1 MTILETT
8 AFGLTIVSS
17 AWTALGAWSVHR
29 VTTPY
34 AGEIPLD
41 APAPV
46 TVLKPLAGADP
57 SLEEN
62 LRSFFEQD
70 HPDYELVFGV
80 EAPDDPALE
89 LVRRLLREYPEVR
102 GRIVVHDTKGA
113 TNPKVRNLIGMMPH
127 ASHDLVL
134 LSDSNVRAPRS
145 YLREAVRTLAR
156 DPEVGLVTHLFVG
169 EGAATLPAQLEAV
182 QLTGFVA
189 AGAALPT
196 CFGDAAVIGKS
207 MLFSRSEL
215 GRLGGLDRV
224 RDVLAED
231 YVIGKM
237 FQHAGRRVALGS
249 TVLSNVIGRPSLRA
263 VFDRQLR
270 WSMLRWR
277 LRPQAHVLEPL
288 SNPLVIL
295 PLLAVLVGG
304 WAFAWYLAML
314 LLRDGYGAWRL
325 GSTRGVVL
333 PIALAPLRDL
343 LALVVWLVT
352 PLKRHVRW
360 RGHRV
365 RVGAGTLLYG

>member
-1 MTILETT
+1 MTLFETT
-8 AFGLTIVSS
+8 TLGLTILSS

-29 VTTPY
+29 ATTPTD
-34 AGEIPLD
+34 AEIPLD

-57 SLEEN
+57 SLGEN

-80 EAPDDPALE
+80 ESADDPALE
-89 LVRRLLREYPEVR
+89 VVRKLLREYPEVR
-102 GRIVVHDTKGA
+102 GRIVVHETRGA
-113 TNPKVRNLIGMMPH
+113 TNPKVRNLIGMMPL
-127 ASHDLVL
+127 AEHDLVL
-134 LSDSNVRAPRS
+134 VSDSNVRAPRS
-145 YLREAVRTLAR
+145 YLREAVRTLGR
-156 DPEVGLVTHLFVG
+156 DSSVGLVTHLFVG

-215 GRLGGLDRV
+215 ERLGGLDRV

-237 FQHAGRRVALGS
+237 FQHAGRKVALGS
-249 TVLSNVIGRPSLRA
+249 TVLTNVIGRPSLRT

-277 LRPQAHVLEPL
+277 LRPQAHVLEPV
-288 SNPLVIL
+288 SNPLVVL
-295 PLLAVLVGG
+295 PLLALLIGG
-304 WAFAWYLAML
+304 WAFAWYLAMV
-314 LLRDGYGAWRL
+314 LLRDGYGARRL
-325 GSTRGVVL
+325 GAKMSLLL
-333 PIALAPLRDL
+333 PILLAPLRDL

>member
-1 MTILETT
+1 VTIFETT
-8 AFGLTIVSS
+8 AFGLTILSS

-29 VTTPY
+29 ATRPSD
-34 AGEIPLD
+34 AEIPLD
-41 APAPV
+41 TPAPV

-57 SLEEN
+57 SLGEN

-80 EAPDDPALE
+80 EAADDPALE
-89 LVRRLLREYPEVR
+89 VVRALLREYPEVR
-102 GRIVVHDTKGA
+102 GRIVVHETKGA
-113 TNPKVRNLIGMMPH
+113 TNPKVRNLLGMMPH
-127 ASHDLVL
+127 AEHDLVL
-134 LSDSNVRAPRS
+134 VSDSNVRAPRS
-145 YLREAVRTLAR
+145 YLREAVRTLTR
-156 DPEVGLVTHLFVG
+156 DPSVGLVTHLFVG
-169 EGAATLPAQLEAV
+169 EGAATLAAQLEAV

-189 AGAALPT
+189 AGAAWPT

-207 MLFSRSEL
+207 MLFSKSEL
-215 GRLGGLDRV
+215 AQLGGLDRV

-237 FQHAGRRVALGS
+237 FQHAGRKVALGS
-249 TVLSNVIGRPSLRA
+249 TVLTNVIGRPGLRT

-277 LRPQAHVLEPL
+277 LRPQTHVLEPV

-295 PLLAVLVGG
+295 PMLAMLVGG
-304 WAFAWYLAML
+304 WAFAWYLAMVL
-314 LLRDGYGAWRL
+314 VRDAYGAWRL
-325 GSTRGVVL
+325 GSKKSLVL
-333 PIALAPLRDL
+333 PIVLAPLRDL
-343 LALVVWLVT
+343 LAFVVWLVT